1 MAVNVADPIHY
12 SLVIGDEHIPLNEE
26 IGTVIKLTFMGKIF
40 CLNCHKETA
49 KSFGQGYCYNCFRK
63 VPETS
68 ECIMRPEL
76 CQAHEGVARDM
87 DWAKRNCLTQQLV
100 YLAVSSHVKV
110 GVTRLSQM
118 PTRWIDQ
125 GASRAI
131 IFARTPNRYLAG
143 ELEVFLKDY
152 VSDRTSWQKM
162 LKNEVDGTTD
172 LYELKEELADQL
184 PDDMADFYSPEEE
197 EMTFT
202 YPVTAF
208 PDKVK
213 SVSFDKEHVIEG
225 FLVGIKGQY
234 LIFSDG
240 RVLNIRKH
248 TGYQVE
254 LS

>member
-1 MAVNVADPIHY
+1 
-12 SLVIGDEHIPLNEE
+12 
-26 IGTVIKLTFMGKIF
+26 MGKIF

-87 DWAKRNCLTQQLV
+87 DWAKRNCLTKQLV

-118 PTRWIDQ
+118 PTVGSIK
-125 GASRAI
+125 ASRAI